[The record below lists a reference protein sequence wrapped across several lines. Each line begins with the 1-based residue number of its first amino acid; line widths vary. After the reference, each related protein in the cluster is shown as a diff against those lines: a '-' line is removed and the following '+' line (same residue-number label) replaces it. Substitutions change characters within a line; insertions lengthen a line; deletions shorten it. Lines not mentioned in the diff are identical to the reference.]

1 MVSASLRELVGQR
14 AGSRCEYCHSPEFV
28 SADRFTVDH
37 VLPQSLGGGDEFSNL
52 ALACRRC
59 NERRSNFMSA
69 LDPETQQEV
78 ALFNPRLDRWS
89 EHFIWSA
96 DGLRIIGVTMVGRA
110 TVSRLDMNDDG
121 RSTPFIQMS
130 RQIWMRMGLHPPI
143 GDPRLTE

>member
-1 MVSASLRELVGQR
+1 
-14 AGSRCEYCHSPEFV
+14 
-28 SADRFTVDH
+28 
-37 VLPQSLGGGDEFSNL
+37 
-52 ALACRRC
+52 
-59 NERRSNFMSA
+59 MSA

-89 EHFIWSA
+89 DHFIWSA

-143 GDPRLTE
+143 GDPRLTD